1 MPPKKQSVYATN
13 NESPSKEDDSHLDSK
28 SYYSHSYLDKLQI
41 KLQQVQADMDKAEK
55 ESASTSREDINK
67 LGQTINE
74 LKQEIIENDR
84 SGSPTHALFD
94 RLGMQRTQYK
104 TSLHEQLDKLE
115 DRFNTLTGNTR
126 LPTPPPLMTDID
138 DNSSG
143 NLQQTN
149 TSLTP
154 SPLSQERDLTE
165 VTGQPKSSYSP

>member
-13 NESPSKEDDSHLDSK
+13 NESPSKEDDSRLASK
-28 SYYSHSYLDKLQI
+28 SYYSHSYLDKLQS

-55 ESASTSREDINK
+55 ESTSTSREDINK

-84 SGSPTHALFD
+84 SGSPTHAFFD
-94 RLGMQRTQYK
+94 RLGMQRTQLK

-126 LPTPPPLMTDID
+126 LPTPPPLMVD

-143 NLQQTN
+143 DLKQTN
-149 TSLTP
+149 DTSHTP

-165 VTGQPKSSYSP
+165 VTDQPNSSYSP